1 MIDLV
6 TFKKEIENNSFL
18 FADNLI
24 IFIGK
29 NDTSKF
35 IFNQYLHT
43 YTGNNFLEIDVLEE
57 LVVNTG
63 FFDADYSDGLK
74 VFSTSNLE
82 FIPRNFHGWIFCN
95 TASKEI
101 IHDYDEYIV
110 QLPVLEKWQLIDY
123 VITTGHIE
131 LKQAE
136 KLVNEYSDVHKLN
149 IELQKLSMFSS
160 NQFNELAEQLFYKDE
175 YELFDLTNAILRRD
189 KDALKAIYTSGIK
202 VDVFAFIGL
211 LIKNFK
217 LVIDIQLSKNASA
230 QSLGISDKQFWAV
243 SKYNCY
249 KYTRQELIQ
258 IYLLLTSLDLK
269 IKTGQLSTTV
279 IQDYVIFKII
289 SL

>member
-6 TFKKEIENNSFL
+6 AFKKEIENNLLL
-18 FADNLI
+18 FTKKFF

-29 NDTSKF
+29 NDTSEF
-35 IFNQYLHT
+35 IFNQYVHT
-43 YTGNNFLEIDVLEE
+43 YADNNFLEINTLEE

-63 FFDADYSDGLK
+63 FFDTDASNDLK
-74 VFSTSNLE
+74 VFKTSVLE
-82 FIPRNFHGWIFCN
+82 FVPHDFCGWIFCN
-95 TASKEI
+95 SASKEI
-101 IHDYDEYIV
+101 LHTYDEYIV
-110 QLPVLEKWQLIDY
+110 QLPALEKWQLIDY
-123 VITTGHIE
+123 VMTTGHIE

-136 KLVNEYSDVHKLN
+136 KFVDEYSDVYKLN

-160 NQFNELAEQLFYKDE
+160 NQFDELAEQLFYKDE

-189 KDALKAIYTSGIK
+189 INALKVIYTSGIK

-230 QSLGISDKQFWAV
+230 QFLGISDKQFWAV

-269 IKTGQLSTTV
+269 IKTGQISTNI
-279 IQDYVIFKII
+279 IQDYVTFKII